1 MLCRVDWQ
9 CGEAWQVVQACAV
22 SILKDLSANTFMMPT
37 AAPDQGLKIF
47 TTCPTSLLAQPESCF
62 RQLEEMAH
70 ASEEAGCEGILVFTD
85 NAQLDPWLVSQI
97 IIEATDCL
105 CPLVAIQP
113 VYMHPY
119 SVAKM
124 ITSLAFL
131 YGRRLYLNMVAGGFK
146 NDLAALNDL
155 TPHDDRYLRLVE
167 YTGIIQALLRTADAV
182 SFEGRY
188 YKVSNL
194 KLTPPL
200 PAALMP
206 GLLVSGSS
214 EAGMQAARQLGATAV
229 EYPKPPA
236 EYAALPANAA
246 ASSGIRIGIIARP
259 QEAEAWTVARTR
271 YPEDRKGQLTHQL
284 AMKVSDSSWHR
295 QLSELGNTRSAEENP
310 YWLVPFQNY
319 KAICPFLV
327 GSYDRVA
334 DELARYVDV
343 GYRTFILDVPASAE
357 EMRHIGTVFER
368 AGARCPA

>member
-1 MLCRVDWQ
+1 MR
-9 CGEAWQVVQACAV
+9 
-22 SILKDLSANTFMMPT
+22 TT
-37 AAPDQGLKIF
+37 APDHGLKIF
-47 TTCPTSLLAQPESCF
+47 TTCPTTLLAQPRDCIRS
-62 RQLEEMAH
+62 LKEMAR

-97 IIEATDCL
+97 IIEATERI

-131 YGRRLYLNMVAGGFK
+131 HGRRLYLNMVAGGFK
-146 NDLAALNDL
+146 NDLTALNDL
-155 TPHDDRYLRLVE
+155 TPHDDRYVRLVE
-167 YTGIIQALLRTADAV
+167 YAAIIQSLLQSPDAV

-200 PAALMP
+200 PANLMP

-214 EAGMQAARQLGATAV
+214 EAGIQAARQLGATAV
-229 EYPKPPA
+229 EYPKPPV
-236 EYAALPANAA
+236 EYAALPADAA
-246 ASSGIRIGIIARP
+246 ASSGIRIGIIARS
-259 QEAEAWTVARTR
+259 QDAEAWTVARTR

-295 QLSELGNTRSAEENP
+295 QLSDLGDSRSGGENP

-334 DELARYVDV
+334 DEVARYVDV
-343 GYRTFILDVPASAE
+343 GYRTFILDVPATVE
-357 EMRHIGTVFER
+357 EMQHIGTVFER
-368 AGARCPA
+368 AVARCPA

>member
-1 MLCRVDWQ
+1 MR
-9 CGEAWQVVQACAV
+9 A
-22 SILKDLSANTFMMPT
+22 T
-37 AAPDQGLKIF
+37 APDHGLKIF
-47 TTCPTSLLAQPESCF
+47 TTCPTTLLAQPGDCF
-62 RQLEEMAH
+62 RQLEEMAR

-85 NAQLDPWLVSQI
+85 NSQLDPWLVSQI
-97 IIEATDCL
+97 IIEATDRL

-131 YGRRLYLNMVAGGFK
+131 YGRRVYLNMVAGGFK

-155 TPHDDRYLRLVE
+155 TPHDDRYVRLVE
-167 YTGIIQALLRTADAV
+167 YTGIIQSLLRTADAV

-188 YKVSNL
+188 YKVTNL

-200 PAALMP
+200 PAELMP

-214 EAGMQAARQLGATAV
+214 EAGMQAARQLEATAV

-236 EYAALPANAA
+236 EYAALPANKA
-246 ASSGIRIGIIARP
+246 ASSGIRIGIIARQ

-295 QLSELGNTRSAEENP
+295 QLSELGNARLGEENP

-334 DELARYVDV
+334 DEVARYIDA

-357 EMRHIGTVFER
+357 EMQHIGTVFER
-368 AGARCPA
+368 AVARCPA